1 MVGLGSSSESG
12 GRDGPGTVEL
22 IIVRHGESTNNVVM
36 KELLGRTDLTE
47 DAVKRWAGPDP
58 FYSIPALMPSS
69 APRAVSCRRLPPCP
83 LALANGHDG
92 R

>member
-22 IIVRHGESTNNVVM
+22 IIVRHGESTNNVVV

-58 FYSIPALMPSS
+58 FHP
-69 APRAVSCRRLPPCP
+69 
-83 LALANGHDG
+83 GH
-92 R
+92 

>member
-12 GRDGPGTVEL
+12 GHDGTGTVEL

-47 DAVKRWAGPDP
+47 DEVKRWA
-58 FYSIPALMPSS
+58 A
-69 APRAVSCRRLPPCP
+69 RT
-83 LALANGHDG
+83 LAKCTQS
-92 R
+92 